1 MEQNM
6 VQLDRSVVQKP
17 ALRCAHLS
25 PLQRCLMNSVVITP
39 MAISGD
45 GLRQRYQS
53 WPKSGEHNVLSGGFP
68 ATLAGAAV
76 LAAET
81 VPGYESLLLSVILS
95 LKVTVIGENVTST
108 LLLYNKRPPNVF
120 ITSKNKKN
128 PHRFMADVRR
138 RTFKTINLP
147 LLCFLQLLFVGK
159 MKRMSGEKMKSRV
172 A

>member
-1 MEQNM
+1 M
-6 VQLDRSVVQKP
+6 
-17 ALRCAHLS
+17 
-25 PLQRCLMNSVVITP
+25 
-39 MAISGD
+39 
-45 GLRQRYQS
+45 
-53 WPKSGEHNVLSGGFP
+53 LSGGFP